1 MITES
6 EIPLSERVSK
16 LEEEVK
22 ITKGEIKKVLV
33 DIREMM
39 NYAENPFYGMEII
52 AAKPEKKLKQDELS
66 EQNKKEDVEKGDVE
80 EGLPLQEEIIPETEE
95 LHVEEMES
103 RQVQNKSVKHNSGT
117 KKEDVEK
124 EDVEEELP
132 LQEKMLIER
141 KEKPEFKEN
150 ETSDERMSLL
160 TFFKMARWTEYMLNK
175 WDQEKFRAILDFY
188 ELSGNLLAN
197 QKQLLLSISEFCIA
211 AQLDKDLFLDIY
223 RLNEV
228 LNSQEDTYLLKK
240 IVEGEI

>member
-22 ITKGEIKKVLV
+22 ITKGEIKRVLV

-39 NYAENPFYGMEII
+39 NYAENPFYGMEIRTP
-52 AAKPEKKLKQDELS
+52 KPEEKSKQEELP
-66 EQNKKEDVEKGDVE
+66 EQNKKEDVD
-80 EGLPLQEEIIPETEE
+80 EGLPLQEEIMPEAEE
-95 LHVEEMES
+95 LHVEKVES
-103 RQVQNKSVKHNSGT
+103 RQLKQNSRSK
-117 KKEDVEK
+117 K

-132 LQEKMLIER
+132 LQEKMLTER

-150 ETSDERMSLL
+150 ETCDERMSLL
-160 TFFKMARWTEYMLNK
+160 TFFKMARWTEYMLDK
-175 WDQEKFRAILDFY
+175 WDQEKFRAILNFY
-188 ELSGNLLAN
+188 ELSGNLHAN